1 VGKEIERLIDIVAK
15 LRAPGG
21 CPWDREQTHRSI
33 LTCLLDEAYE
43 FFEAVDENAPDK
55 MREELGD
62 LLLQIVLHAQIA
74 SEAGTFDIEG
84 AAKDIGDKLIR
95 RHPHVFGETR
105 VSSSAEVIQNW
116 ERIKNREYGD
126 NRRKYMVD
134 DIPDALPALFRA
146 EKMQRRVAQVG
157 FDWNDVNPVMDKVE
171 EEFGEFREAAAGGD
185 TAHAEE
191 ELGDILFAL
200 VNVARHHKISAEN
213 ALRAATY
220 KFAKRFR
227 FVEDKFREAGKDMR
241 EASLEE
247 MDVFW
252 EESKLNSTYRPT
264 PPCPV
269 SPAPAHHLS
278 NPQP

>member
-1 VGKEIERLIDIVAK
+1 MGKEIERLIDIVAK
-15 LRAPGG
+15 LRAPDG
-21 CPWDREQTHRSI
+21 CPWDREQTNRSI
-33 LTCLLDEAYE
+33 LTCMLDEAYE
-43 FFEAVDENAPDK
+43 FFEAVDEESPEK

-74 SEAGTFDIEG
+74 AEAGMFDIEG
-84 AAKDIGDKLIR
+84 VAKDISDKLIR
-95 RHPHVFGETR
+95 RHPHVFGDTQ
-105 VSSSAEVIQNW
+105 VSSSKEVIQNW
-116 ERIKNREYGD
+116 ERIKKSEYGD
-126 NRRKYMVD
+126 SRRKYMVD

-157 FDWNDVNPVMDKVE
+157 FDWNDINPALDKVE
-171 EEFGEFREAAAGGD
+171 EEFAEFREAVAGGD
-185 TAHAEE
+185 ARHAEE

-200 VNVARHHKISAEN
+200 VNVARHHRISAEN

-227 FVEDKFREAGKDMR
+227 FVEDKFRETGKDMR

-252 EESKLNSTYRPT
+252 EESKRSDD
-264 PPCPV
+264 
-269 SPAPAHHLS
+269 
-278 NPQP
+278 

>member
-1 VGKEIERLIDIVAK
+1 MGGIMGKEIERLIEIVAK
-15 LRAPGG
+15 LRAPNG

-33 LTCLLDEAYE
+33 LSCLLDEAYE

-74 SEAGTFDIEG
+74 TEAGTFDIEDV
-84 AAKDIGDKLIR
+84 AKDISDKLIR
-95 RHPHVFGETR
+95 RHPHVFGDTQ
-105 VSSSAEVIQNW
+105 VSSSTEVIQNW
-116 ERIKNREYGD
+116 ERIKKSEYGEA
-126 NRRKYMVD
+126 RRKYMVD

-157 FDWNDVNPVMDKVE
+157 FDWNDINPALDKVE
-171 EEFGEFREAAAGGD
+171 EEFGEFREAVASGD
-185 TAHAEE
+185 AAHAEE

-200 VNVARHHKISAEN
+200 VNVARHRKISAES

-227 FVEDKFREAGKDMR
+227 FVEDKFREIGKDMKDGT
-241 EASLEE
+241 LEE
-247 MDVFW
+247 MDVYW
-252 EESKLNSTYRPT
+252 EESKANE
-264 PPCPV
+264 
-269 SPAPAHHLS
+269 
-278 NPQP
+278 